1 VLSALACVLIALRF
15 LGKMAH
21 VEEEGS
27 AMSLRRTILVAPLCL
42 ILVTPSRASSETPSD
57 RLGAEALAE
66 EGAKLMSLGDYE
78 RGCKKFE
85 ESATLDP
92 SPARLIALASC
103 QERRGKV
110 ASAWAAL
117 GEAAELADARGEP
130 KRLAQA
136 RETQKR
142 LEPSIGRLKIVVPD
156 EAQAEDLVVTRDGS
170 PLPYTLWGLPVA
182 VDPGPHVVRVT
193 APGRLPWQAEVGMM
207 PGPGTAVLR
216 IPVLQVD
223 AEAPKGDREK
233 LMLDRRGPM
242 TQESPIPVAAR
253 TAPVDEAPADSS
265 AGRTQRTVGL
275 VLAGTGVA
283 SLLVG
288 TAFALS
294 ARSTHNDLG
303 DSCSGNV
310 CSASAVTLLDQERV
324 ESARADIA
332 LGIGV
337 AALAGGA
344 VVYFSA
350 PTSSSPQT
358 GGGPRVAG
366 APAAGPVQFG
376 ASVVP
381 GAAAVVASGRF

>member
-1 VLSALACVLIALRF
+1 LIAHGF
-15 LGKMAH
+15 LGKMAR

-27 AMSLRRTILVAPLCL
+27 PMLLHRSLLVAPVCL
-42 ILVTPSRASSETPSD
+42 IMLAPSVASSETPSD

-66 EGAKLMSLGDYE
+66 EGAKLMSVGDYE
-78 RGCKKFE
+78 RGCKKYE
-85 ESATLDP
+85 ESALLDV

-103 QERRGKV
+103 HERRGKV
-110 ASAWAAL
+110 ASAWATL

-130 KRLAQA
+130 KKLAQA

-142 LEPSIGRLKIVVPD
+142 LEPNIGRLKIIVPD
-156 EAQAEDLVVTRDGS
+156 EANAEDLVITRDGT
-170 PLPYTLWGLPVA
+170 PLSYTLWGLPVA
-182 VDPGPHVVRVT
+182 VDPGPHIVRVT
-193 APGRLPWQAEVGMM
+193 APGRLAWQAEVGMM

-223 AEAPKGDREK
+223 GDSQRSDREK
-233 LMLDRRGPM
+233 LLLDRRGPI
-242 TQESPIPVAAR
+242 THETSFPVATRVA
-253 TAPVDEAPADSS
+253 AVADETPADSS

-283 SLLVG
+283 SLLIG

-294 ARSTHNDLG
+294 ARSTHNDLA
-303 DSCSGNV
+303 DACPRDM
-310 CSASAVTLLDQERV
+310 CSASAVTLLDQERA
-324 ESARADIA
+324 ESARADVA

-337 AALAGGA
+337 AALAAGA

-366 APAAGPVQFG
+366 APGAIRFG
-376 ASVVP
+376 ASVGP
-381 GAAAVVASGRF
+381 NATAFVASGRF